1 MGFVMRRLCPQ
12 TGFFCRTGCEQFQ
25 QNRIVARTARIV
37 AMPSLGALRRAAV
50 RLGDVRLGDVPP
62 STWRLAASLQAA
74 RSTVV
79 EANARPSGKGF
90 VEARGVA
97 ASIAQMEAAALDPSG
112 ALRPRAPRKVV
123 RGQQT

>member
-1 MGFVMRRLCPQ
+1 M
-12 TGFFCRTGCEQFQ
+12 
-25 QNRIVARTARIV
+25 ARTARIV
-37 AMPSLGALRRAAV
+37 AIPSLGALRRAAV

-112 ALRPRAPRKVV
+112 APRPRAPRKVV

>member
-1 MGFVMRRLCPQ
+1 MA
-12 TGFFCRTGCEQFQ
+12 
-25 QNRIVARTARIV
+25 I
-37 AMPSLGALRRAAV
+37 PSLGALRRAA
-50 RLGDVRLGDVPP
+50 VRLGDVPP
-62 STWRLAASLQAA
+62 STWRLAASLQVA

-97 ASIAQMEAAALDPSG
+97 AAIAQMEAAALDPSV
-112 ALRPRAPRKVV
+112 APRPRAPRKVV

>member
-25 QNRIVARTARIV
+25 QNRIAARTARIV
-37 AMPSLGALRRAAV
+37 AIPS
-50 RLGDVRLGDVPP
+50 LGDVRLGDVPP

-79 EANARPSGKGF
+79 EADARPSGKGF
-90 VEARGVA
+90 VEAGGVA

-112 ALRPRAPRKVV
+112 APRPRAPRKVV